1 MGLTMAL
8 LGFALVNVA
17 MVHYF
22 VTIANENVPESIGPH
37 GSAFA
42 VGGVLGVGGM
52 LLAPGAATFGF
63 GGMAVFFAVF
73 LLWLLGQRRTPDGEL
88 IAKIGEVLPELAAPN
103 QNGDMVSLDD
113 LRGRRVLLKFY
124 RGHW

>member
-1 MGLTMAL
+1 MSE
-8 LGFALVNVA
+8 VSDV
-17 MVHYF
+17 
-22 VTIANENVPESIGPH
+22 I
-37 GSAFA
+37 
-42 VGGVLGVGGM
+42 
-52 LLAPGAATFGF
+52 GF

-103 QNGDMVSLDD
+103 QSGDMVSLND